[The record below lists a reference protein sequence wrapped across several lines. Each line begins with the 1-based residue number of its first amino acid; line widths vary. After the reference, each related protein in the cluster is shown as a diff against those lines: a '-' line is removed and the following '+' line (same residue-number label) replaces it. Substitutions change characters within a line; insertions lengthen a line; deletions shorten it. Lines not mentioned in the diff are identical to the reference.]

1 MNALVRLFAWLF
13 ALTVVTLP
21 VIAVLNGWFASER
34 WPLGQLRVSAEFQ
47 RVTADQVQAAARPHL
62 ERGFFAVDLE
72 AVRSSLAALPWV
84 EQVAVRKLWPDT
96 LEIAL
101 VEHRALARWGE
112 SRLLSDRGRLFEVPD
127 LETLQGLPRFDAAD
141 AQIDEVM
148 QMHARAQPLL
158 TLIGEPPE
166 RMQLSPRG
174 SWTLQLASGTE
185 LVLGR
190 SEPLPRLERFVAA
203 LPEIRRAES
212 RPLLR
217 ADLRYANG
225 FALHWAEP
233 QAAES
238 GTPAA
243 PRQST

>member
-72 AVRSSLAALPWV
+72 AVRASLAALPWV

-233 QAAES
+233 QAANS

>member
-1 MNALVRLFAWLF
+1 MNAVVRLIAWLL
-13 ALTVVTLP
+13 ALAVVTLP
-21 VIAVLNGWFASER
+21 VVAVLNGWFASER
-34 WPLGQLRVSAEFQ
+34 WPLSQLRVSAEFQ
-47 RVTADQVQAAARPHL
+47 RVSAEQLQAAVRPHL
-62 ERGFFAVDLE
+62 GQGFFAVDLE
-72 AVRSSLAALPWV
+72 ATRAAVAALPWV

-127 LETLQGLPRFDAAD
+127 LETLQGLPRFDAED
-141 AQIDEVM
+141 AQIAEVM
-148 QMHARAQPLL
+148 QMHAHAQALL
-158 TLIGEPPE
+158 SLVGDSQLAL
-166 RMQLSPRG
+166 QLSPRG

-190 SEPLPRLERFVAA
+190 SEPEARLQRFVEA
-203 LPEIRRAES
+203 LPELRRAAS

-225 FALHWAEP
+225 FALLWAEP
-233 QAAES
+233 QAPVDATS
-238 GTPAA
+238 AD
-243 PRQST
+243 PRQPT

>member
-21 VIAVLNGWFASER
+21 VVAVLNGWFASDR

-47 RVTADQVQAAARPHL
+47 RVSAEQVQAAVRPHL
-62 ERGFFAVDLE
+62 DRGFFAVDLE
-72 AVRSSLAALPWV
+72 AVRASLASLPWV

-112 SRLLSDRGRLFEVPD
+112 SRLLSDRGQLFEVPD
-127 LETLQGLPRFDAAD
+127 LETLQGLPRFEAAD
-141 AQIDEVM
+141 GQIAEVM
-148 QMHARAQPLL
+148 RMHARVLPLL
-158 TLIGEPPE
+158 ALIGEPPE
-166 RMQLSPRG
+166 RLQLSPRG
-174 SWTLQLASGTE
+174 SWALQLASGTE

-190 SEPLPRLERFVAA
+190 AQPLPRLERFVAA
-203 LPEIRRAES
+203 LPELKLAQA

-225 FALHWAEP
+225 FALLWADPPAVE
-233 QAAES
+233 AA
-238 GTPAA
+238 TPAA
-243 PRQST
+243 PRRNT

>member
-21 VIAVLNGWFASER
+21 VVAVLNGWFASER

-47 RVTADQVQAAARPHL
+47 RVSAEQVQAAARPHL
-62 ERGFFAVDLE
+62 DRGFFAVDLE
-72 AVRSSLAALPWV
+72 GVRASLAALPWV

-112 SRLLSDRGRLFEVPD
+112 SRLLSDRGVLFEVPD
-127 LETLQGLPRFDAAD
+127 LETLQGLPRFEAAD
-141 AQIDEVM
+141 SQIDEVM
-148 QMHARAQPLL
+148 QMYARTQPLL
-158 TLIGEPPE
+158 TLVGDAPQHL
-166 RMQLSPRG
+166 QLSPRG
-174 SWTLQLASGTE
+174 AWTLLLGSGTE

-190 SEPLPRLERFVAA
+190 SQPLPRLERFVAA
-203 LPEIRRAES
+203 LPELKRAEA

-225 FALHWAEP
+225 FALLWAEP
-233 QAAES
+233 PALEA

-243 PRQST
+243 PRRNT